1 MPEPLTP
8 AAGEELV
15 YESDWLAS
23 RPFFYNLR
31 SGAASANINDVI
43 DLEHFE
49 FDPEGFNDYLDF
61 GFSVFEHTPVRDVH
75 MLRHSSRLY
84 RGPQGLRVEYLPDV
98 ACEWYDRRSTVD
110 EVLEVASAKINAAAG
125 EGEGEVVVPTS
136 GGLDSRLLNLLLH
149 DRSRVRAFTYGV
161 SDDQL
166 RSSEVVK
173 ARELARRLGLRWEA
187 LPLGDF
193 HRYLDEWD
201 DLYGVSTHAHGMYQM
216 EFYRQIA
223 ERVPAGST
231 VLSGICGDWFSG
243 AVAEWR
249 LDAPVRTVDD
259 VYRVLGLTSA
269 LHGDSGMSTFR
280 SERLGAQRLL
290 ESGALVTGLSW
301 PRVPAVVRNR
311 IALLSYLLAVPET
324 VGLVPRAPYLD
335 PDVAL
340 RMLTLPRDV
349 RHDRRWVREL
359 FATHDAFL
367 EEADLSFDP
376 RNSLNFQAMRRVP
389 LAPLDVGLLREV
401 VRPEYVRWINRTVGP
416 WGYPW
421 EVYWRLGW
429 TPGFRRAVGQL
440 RRHGLHEQRLA
451 AYAAYL
457 TLRPVQELLRR
468 RERLAS
474 GGEARTG
481 R

>member
-1 MPEPLTP
+1 VPEPLTP
-8 AAGEELV
+8 AAGEELI

-231 VLSGICGDWFSG
+231 VLSGICGEWFSG
-243 AVAEWR
+243 DDKEMR
-249 LDAPVRTVDD
+249 VRSRIASPDELVEMMAF
-259 VYRVLGLTSA
+259 SSMCA
-269 LHGDSGMSTFR
+269 DSGMSTFR

-290 ESGALVTGLSW
+290 EQEPRLRRDVR
-301 PRVPAVVRNR
+301 PRVAAVVRLDV
-311 IALLSYLLAVPET
+311 AYLSYLLSVPEAL
-324 VGLVPRAPYLD
+324 GFRARSPYLD

-340 RMLTLPRDV
+340 RLLTLPDHL
-349 RHDRRWVREL
+349 RHQRRWLRGVFQARGVG
-359 FATHDAFL
+359 L
-367 EEADLSFDP
+367 ESLQLSFDP